1 MKLFKHLL
9 CYVFILI
16 THVSFG
22 QKDRTLHNKRVLILG
37 NSITQ
42 NGRYVDFVE
51 YYLLKNYPNE
61 KLDIISIGLSSE
73 TISGASE
80 VGRPF
85 LRPGLHT
92 RLDSALILTKPDLVI
107 AIYGMND
114 GLFSNF
120 DPIKFEGYKEGVFKL
135 ISKVKQ
141 AGSKLMLITPTVF
154 DPDPIMNRVSKK
166 GEPHYYEKP
175 YVNYNKVLDTF
186 SNWLMTLKTKELP
199 IIDLHSY
206 MNSVIKEAKK
216 IKRDSTLTP
225 DGVHPND
232 LGHYLMAKKILMD
245 LYPEIKL
252 KEPNKEWTTLKS
264 NPLFLLVAKRRLTS
278 SNGWLA
284 YVGYTREKS
293 VKTYNI
299 KPTLEKLADLDKE
312 IAGHLESV
320 KK

>member
-1 MKLFKHLL
+1 MKLFNCLIWVLL
-9 CYVFILI
+9 SLSSNL
-16 THVSFG
+16 SFG
-22 QKDRTLHNKRVLILG
+22 QNTGILHHKRVLILG

-42 NGRYVDFVE
+42 NGRYVDFLE

-92 RLDSALILTKPDLVI
+92 RLDSALSLTKPNLVI

-114 GLFSNF
+114 GLFSNP
-120 DPIKFEGYKEGVFKL
+120 DEVKFEGYKQGVFKL
-135 ISKVKQ
+135 IAKVKQ
-141 AGSKLMLITPTVF
+141 AGSKLILITPTAF
-154 DPDPIMNRVSKK
+154 DPDPIMNRVSKD
-166 GEPHYYEKP
+166 GEPHSYEKP
-175 YVNYNKVLDTF
+175 YFKYNDVLDTY
-186 SNWLMTLKTKELP
+186 SSWLITLKSKELP
-199 IIDLHSY
+199 IIDLHGFIN
-206 MNSVIKEAKK
+206 NSIQEIKTIKK
-216 IKRDSTLTP
+216 DSTLTP

-252 KEPNKEWTTLKS
+252 DEPNKAWAILKS
-264 NPLFLLVAKRRLTS
+264 DPIFLLVAKRRLIS

-284 YVGYTREKS
+284 YVGYTKETN
-293 VKTYNI
+293 VKTFNI
-299 KPTLEKLADLDKE
+299 KPVIEQLDSLDKE
-312 IAGHLESV
+312 IAAQL
-320 KK
+320 KKK